1 MRKALPSYRLKSAV
15 SRIRHHALCLFLLA
29 VLFMLSACLYVP
41 LWSWLEWQWLQTSRR
56 RPARHGADKV
66 LNGDVWLGIKT
77 ENSVCLTLSEWLC
90 PAQKRVLTRKYVKND
105 AFYNLLL
112 ISELVASVALIVSPL
127 CLKGMLLR
135 CKSIPFASRKGTF
148 CSVKP
153 LNFSRKNGGLGLY
166 KLCRCD
172 EMLNIGSRNAS
183 DVNFC
188 LCFVFQIKENS
199 CPDFLLSHRP

>member
-1 MRKALPSYRLKSAV
+1 MPPYRLKSAV

-41 LWSWLEWQWLQTSRR
+41 VWSWHEWQWLQTSRR
-56 RPARHGADKV
+56 RPDRHGSDKG
-66 LNGDVWLGIKT
+66 LNVDVWLGIKI
-77 ENSVCLTLSEWLC
+77 ENPVCLTLSEWPC
-90 PAQKRVLTRKYVKND
+90 PAQKRVLTRKYVKIG

-112 ISELVASVALIVSPL
+112 ISELVVPVLLIVSPL

-135 CKSIPFASRKGTF
+135 RKSISFASRKGTF

-188 LCFVFQIKENS
+188 
-199 CPDFLLSHRP
+199 

>member
-1 MRKALPSYRLKSAV
+1 
-15 SRIRHHALCLFLLA
+15 
-29 VLFMLSACLYVP
+29 MLSACLYEP
-41 LWSWLEWQWLQTSRR
+41 IWSWHEWQWLQTSRR
-56 RPARHGADKV
+56 RPARHGADKG

-77 ENSVCLTLSEWLC
+77 ENSVCLTLSEWPC
-90 PAQKRVLTRKYVKND
+90 PARKRVLTRKYVKIG
-105 AFYNLLL
+105 AFCNLLL
-112 ISELVASVALIVSPL
+112 ISELVVSVALIVSPL

-135 CKSIPFASRKGTF
+135 RKSISFASRNGTF

-172 EMLNIGSRNAS
+172 EMLNMCSRNANA
-183 DVNFC
+183 VNFC
-188 LCFVFQIKENS
+188 LRFAFQIKENS

>member
-1 MRKALPSYRLKSAV
+1 
-15 SRIRHHALCLFLLA
+15 
-29 VLFMLSACLYVP
+29 MLSACLYVP
-41 LWSWLEWQWLQTSRR
+41 VWSWLEWQWLQTSRR
-56 RPARHGADKV
+56 RPARHGADKG

-77 ENSVCLTLSEWLC
+77 ENSVCLTLSEWPC
-90 PAQKRVLTRKYVKND
+90 PARKRVLTRKYVKIE

-112 ISELVASVALIVSPL
+112 ISELVVSVALIVSPL

-166 KLCRCD
+166 KLCRCN
-172 EMLNIGSRNAS
+172 EMLNACSRNACA
-183 DVNFC
+183 VNFC
-188 LCFVFQIKENS
+188 LRFVFQIKENS

>member
-1 MRKALPSYRLKSAV
+1 MPPYRLKSAV

-41 LWSWLEWQWLQTSRR
+41 VWTWHEWQWLQTSRR
-56 RPARHGADKV
+56 RPARHGADKG

-77 ENSVCLTLSEWLC
+77 ENSVCLTLSEWPC
-90 PAQKRVLTRKYVKND
+90 SAQKRVLTRKYVKNE
-105 AFYNLLL
+105 AFCNLLL
-112 ISELVASVALIVSPL
+112 ISELVVSVALIVSPL

-135 CKSIPFASRKGTF
+135 RKSIPFASRNGTF

-166 KLCRCD
+166 KLCRCN
-172 EMLNIGSRNAS
+172 EMLNACSRNACA
-183 DVNFC
+183 VNFC
-188 LCFVFQIKENS
+188 LRFVFQIKENS

>member
-1 MRKALPSYRLKSAV
+1 MSPYRLKSAV

-41 LWSWLEWQWLQTSRR
+41 VWPWHEWQWLQTSRR
-56 RPARHGADKV
+56 RPARHGADNG
-66 LNGDVWLGIKT
+66 LNGDIWLGIKT
-77 ENSVCLTLSEWLC
+77 ENSVCLTLSEWPC
-90 PAQKRVLTRKYVKND
+90 PAQKRVLTRKYVKIE

-112 ISELVASVALIVSPL
+112 ISGLVVSVALIVSPL
-127 CLKGMLLR
+127 CL
-135 CKSIPFASRKGTF
+135 KGTF

-153 LNFSRKNGGLGLY
+153 LNFSRKNGGFWLY

-172 EMLNIGSRNAS
+172 EMLNMCSRNACA
-183 DVNFC
+183 VNFC
-188 LCFVFQIKENS
+188 LRFVFQIKENS